1 MITVKK
7 LYQSRL
13 FGAFLAMIALGIALK
28 SNFTLIALIIIGTPA
43 FIVWFFGWDEAKYE
57 LNEKKTNKDGHP
69 S

>member
-1 MITVKK
+1 MKMKK
-7 LYQSRL
+7 LYQARL

-57 LNEKKTNKDGHP
+57 VNSKKVTKVVK
-69 S
+69 

>member
-1 MITVKK
+1 MEK

-28 SNFTLIALIIIGTPA
+28 SNFTLIALLVGTPL
-43 FIVWFFGWDEAKYE
+43 IVVWFFNWDEAKYE